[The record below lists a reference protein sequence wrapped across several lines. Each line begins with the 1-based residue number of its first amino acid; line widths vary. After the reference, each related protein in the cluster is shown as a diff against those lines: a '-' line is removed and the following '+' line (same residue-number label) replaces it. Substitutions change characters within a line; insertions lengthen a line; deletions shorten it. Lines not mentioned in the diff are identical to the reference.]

1 MSGKKGLERENKIVN
16 LIHDFVGDELNHFGI
31 NVLVPK
37 EMENVKDSGTW
48 FFWQGYCT
56 IGTIYKVDRV
66 GTVHAGTPITC
77 FGKILIKKQD
87 EIQIF

>member
-37 EMENVKDSGTW
+37 KIEKIKRQKGV
-48 FFWQGYCT
+48 
-56 IGTIYKVDRV
+56 IYFTRVLYDRYHLY
-66 GTVHAGTPITC
+66 GR
-77 FGKILIKKQD
+77 
-87 EIQIF
+87 

>member
-37 EMENVKDSGTW
+37 EMEKVKR
-48 FFWQGYCT
+48 QY
-56 IGTIYKVDRV
+56 R
-66 GTVHAGTPITC
+66 
-77 FGKILIKKQD
+77 
-87 EIQIF
+87 